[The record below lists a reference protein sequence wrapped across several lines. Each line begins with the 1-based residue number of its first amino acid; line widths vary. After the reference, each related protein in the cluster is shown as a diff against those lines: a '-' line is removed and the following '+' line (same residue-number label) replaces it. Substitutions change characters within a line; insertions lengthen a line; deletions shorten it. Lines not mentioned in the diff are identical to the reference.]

1 MSTSITLER
10 GAVLDHYIKM
20 MGAVDDMRHC
30 KAFGGADEL
39 AAALNSATADLMAFR
54 EQNDITIPE
63 LSAWRKRNVKVAV
76 SVKHAVQLLG
86 AVA

>member
-1 MSTSITLER
+1 MNTSITLER
-10 GAVLDHYIKM
+10 GAILDHYIDM
-20 MGAVDDMRHC
+20 MARIDDMRHC
-30 KAFGGADEL
+30 KAFGAVDEQ

-54 EQNDITIPE
+54 DLHDITIQE
-63 LSAWRKRNVKVAV
+63 LGAWSKRNVQVAS

>member
-10 GAVLDHYIKM
+10 GAILDHYIKM

-30 KAFGGADEL
+30 KAFGGADEM

-54 EQNDITIPE
+54 EQHDITIPE
-63 LSAWRKRNVKVAV
+63 LGAWSKRNVKVAT
-76 SVKHAVQLLG
+76 SVKHAVELMG
-86 AVA
+86 MVA

>member
-10 GAVLDHYIKM
+10 GAVLDHYIKL

-30 KAFGGADEL
+30 KAFGGADEQ
-39 AAALNSATADLMAFR
+39 AAALSSATADLLMFR
-54 EQNDITIPE
+54 DQHDITIQE
-63 LSAWRKRNVKVAV
+63 LGAWSKRNVKVAV

>member
-1 MSTSITLER
+1 MNNAITAER
-10 GAVLDHYIKM
+10 GAILDHYIKM

-30 KAFGGADEL
+30 KAFGGVGEL
-39 AAALNSATADLMAFR
+39 SAALNSATADLLAFR

-63 LSAWRKRNVKVAV
+63 LGAWSKRNVKVAT